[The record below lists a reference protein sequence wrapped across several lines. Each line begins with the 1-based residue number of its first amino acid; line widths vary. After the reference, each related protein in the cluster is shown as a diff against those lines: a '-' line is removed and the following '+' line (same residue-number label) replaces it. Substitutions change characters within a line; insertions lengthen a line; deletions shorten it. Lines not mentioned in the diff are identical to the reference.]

1 MTPPPPEEQTI
12 ADPQSLSF
20 EEAFTRLG
28 EVAETLEAGGL
39 PLAQAAALYA
49 QGMGLARRCSQLLEE
64 TELKITQLRENGG
77 AAAPAAAPSDLTPG
91 PGLAWENM
99 EMPPE
104 EEEDW
109 DLPPWADGDSGS
121 AGPGR

>member
-1 MTPPPPEEQTI
+1 MTQGRPEEPAI
-12 ADPQSLSF
+12 ADLQSLSF

-39 PLAQAAALYA
+39 PLAQAAALYG

-64 TELKITQLRENGG
+64 TELKITELRESGG
-77 AAAPAAAPSDLTPG
+77 AAPAAAADLSPG

-99 EMPPE
+99 EIPPD

-109 DLPPWADGDSGS
+109 DFDPATDGDET
-121 AGPGR
+121 

>member
-1 MTPPPPEEQTI
+1 MNQGRPEEPAI
-12 ADPQSLSF
+12 ADLQSLSF

-39 PLAQAAALYA
+39 PLAQAAALYG

-64 TELKITQLRENGG
+64 TELKITELRESGG
-77 AAAPAAAPSDLTPG
+77 AAAPAGAAADLTPG

-109 DLPPWADGDSGS
+109 DFDPAADGDE
-121 AGPGR
+121 A